1 MNRENDLIA
10 AAKRVLE
17 DDTTPVSE
25 LIEQEIIEEQAIEQM
40 PAVSTVEGTLA
51 GHPTTLMVYDV
62 PENAVP
68 VPFEPTTSFP
78 TSNVT
83 EYQKFGDIPTH
94 LREENAINLQEIKK
108 LNLASTIEALE
119 KALEAQQNFPSPDA
133 AFAVASLS
141 EQVLKLTRDLEKNM
155 DPAVILDQIVGG
167 AMSDLTQEIV
177 QDLAG
182 EMKRFRDQALKMV
195 RDEKKEAFDVAFKE
209 AVNRM
214 GPAMKERLEVTKN
227 RVAKILN
234 VKKSRGS

>member
-1 MNRENDLIA
+1 
-10 AAKRVLE
+10 
-17 DDTTPVSE
+17 
-25 LIEQEIIEEQAIEQM
+25 
-40 PAVSTVEGTLA
+40 
-51 GHPTTLMVYDV
+51 
-62 PENAVP
+62 
-68 VPFEPTTSFP
+68 
-78 TSNVT
+78 
-83 EYQKFGDIPTH
+83 
-94 LREENAINLQEIKK
+94 
-108 LNLASTIEALE
+108 
-119 KALEAQQNFPSPDA
+119 
-133 AFAVASLS
+133 
-141 EQVLKLTRDLEKNM
+141 M